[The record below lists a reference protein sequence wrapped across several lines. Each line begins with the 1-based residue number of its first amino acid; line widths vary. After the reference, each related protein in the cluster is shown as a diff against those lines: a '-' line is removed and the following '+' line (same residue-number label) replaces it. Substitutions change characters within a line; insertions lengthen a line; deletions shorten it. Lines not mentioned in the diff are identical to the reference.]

1 MSYYD
6 ILEVSPKASKEVIK
20 NAYRALSKKYHPD
33 TYKGDLKYAQEKMK
47 EINTAYETLIDE
59 EKRLNYDY
67 ENGFKIDPNA
77 IVEEFKEAVENQ
89 EEYEEEEE
97 QKKDFFTWLKEK
109 KFIAMAGVCALFII
123 AMFIGNL
130 IAGTGEKKEDK
141 ETTKDTSTTTTV
153 NVTDTDKPNN
163 NSYTTTPNNTQTQE
177 TKKEESKQEDKK
189 DNDKNKEKEKVEEV
203 TPQEPVGES

>member
-67 ENGFKIDPNA
+67 ENGFKIDQNA

>member
-59 EKRLNYDY
+59 DKRLNYDY
-67 ENGFKIDPNA
+67 ENGFKVDPNA
-77 IVEEFKEAVENQ
+77 IVEEFKEAVENKEDIV
-89 EEYEEEEE
+89 EEKEE
-97 QKKDFFTWLKEK
+97 KKDFFTILKEK
-109 KFIAMAGVCALFII
+109 KFIAIAGVCALFIV
-123 AMFIGNL
+123 AVFAGNFL
-130 IAGTGEKKEDK
+130 AGAGDKKEDK

>member
-1 MSYYD
+1 
-6 ILEVSPKASKEVIK
+6 
-20 NAYRALSKKYHPD
+20 
-33 TYKGDLKYAQEKMK
+33 MK

-67 ENGFKIDPNA
+67 ENGFKVDPNA

-89 EEYEEEEE
+89 EDIVEEKEE
-97 QKKDFFTWLKEK
+97 KKDFFTILKEK
-109 KFIAMAGVCALFII
+109 KFIAIAGICALFIV
-123 AMFIGNL
+123 AVFAGNFL
-130 IAGTGEKKEDK
+130 AGAGDKKEDK

-153 NVTDTDKPNN
+153 NVSDTNKPTN
-163 NSYTTTPNNTQTQE
+163 NSYTTPNNTQTQE

-189 DNDKNKEKEKVEEV
+189 DNDKNKEEEKVEEV

>member
-77 IVEEFKEAVENQ
+77 IVEEFKEAVESQ
-89 EEYEEEEE
+89 EEYVEEKEA
-97 QKKDFFTWLKEK
+97 KKDIFQILKEK
-109 KFIAMAGVCALFII
+109 KGLTIVGICAVFVIAVL
-123 AMFIGNL
+123 IGNL
-130 IAGTGEKKEDK
+130 LAGAGDKKEQK
-141 ETTKDTSTTTTV
+141 QETKKPSTTINLT
-153 NVTDTDKPNN
+153 NNKKECRN
-163 NSYTTTPNNTQTQE
+163 NSYTKPQENLTNNVNND
-177 TKKEESKQEDKK
+177 KKEENTQP
-189 DNDKNKEKEKVEEV
+189 KVEEKKEEQKV
-203 TPQEPVGES
+203 EEITPQEPAGES